1 LLNAGQAFEKFLV
14 LSVLKNLLLISLL
27 FTISV
32 SAVLAQDRQIQGI
45 VFDNVTKDRLNRVYI
60 YDTRT
65 HKGIYNNTKG
75 EFTMTARQGNTLIVA
90 LQGYGVDTTTVQ
102 LQNTII
108 FFLTPTNILLK
119 QVVITDSIMSPA
131 KRQQAIQQAYS
142 NIYRLGDSK
151 DILSVGSGGVG
162 LGVDAIY
169 NLLSRQGKNAR
180 YLQTIIERDYHDA
193 IIDYRYTNNLVSSI
207 TNLNGEKLK
216 DFMLQ
221 YRPNYRFVLEANDY
235 SFVTSIRTN
244 YARYLENP
252 GAFRLSPLK

>member
-1 LLNAGQAFEKFLV
+1 MLNAGQTVEKSLI
-14 LSVLKNLLLISLL
+14 LSVLKNLLLILLL
-27 FTISV
+27 FIVSIST
-32 SAVLAQDRQIQGI
+32 VLAQDRQIQGI
-45 VFDNVTKDRLNRVYI
+45 VFDNATKQRLNRVYI

-65 HKGIYNNTKG
+65 HKGIYNTTKG
-75 EFTMTARQGNTLIVA
+75 EFTINARQGDTLIVA

-108 FFLTPTNILLK
+108 FYLTPTNILLK
-119 QVVITDSIMSPA
+119 EVVITDTLMSPA
-131 KRQQAIQQAYS
+131 KRQEEIQKAYN
-142 NIYRLGDSK
+142 NIYRIGDSK

-162 LGVDAIY
+162 LGIDAIY
-169 NLLSRQGKNAR
+169 SLLSRQGKNAR
-180 YLQTIIERDYHDA
+180 YLQAIIESDYHDA

-207 TNLNGEKLK
+207 TNLNGAKLK

-244 YARYLENP
+244 YARYLQNP
-252 GAFRLSPLK
+252 YAFRLPPLK